1 VDNNT
6 PVCRSSPLCNVTLL
20 NLYSCGV
27 LLTDSGFSGE
37 IRRDKVGR
45 EEAFAAPRHTLPPVH
60 ITGSNKHTDT
70 PLKAILAMAS
80 HYTHTC
86 ARMHTHTHT
95 PSHPHT
101 HERAHTRA
109 HAHTHTRLTAL
120 FPGLPRWAGTRKAKP
135 NWILLKQETVSGNGI
150 SWAI

>member
-1 VDNNT
+1 
-6 PVCRSSPLCNVTLL
+6 LL

-45 EEAFAAPRHTLPPVH
+45 EEAFAAPRHALPPVH

-80 HYTHTC
+80 HYTGTRAH
-86 ARMHTHTHT
+86 ARTHTHT
-95 PSHPHT
+95 FNGPFSRTTQVCRYQKGKTKLDFAEARDSEWQWHQLGHMMQVCTLFQTDNNTSTSVFYRPD
-101 HERAHTRA
+101 
-109 HAHTHTRLTAL
+109 AL
-120 FPGLPRWAGTRKAKP
+120 PAA
-135 NWILLKQETVSGNGI
+135 
-150 SWAI
+150 